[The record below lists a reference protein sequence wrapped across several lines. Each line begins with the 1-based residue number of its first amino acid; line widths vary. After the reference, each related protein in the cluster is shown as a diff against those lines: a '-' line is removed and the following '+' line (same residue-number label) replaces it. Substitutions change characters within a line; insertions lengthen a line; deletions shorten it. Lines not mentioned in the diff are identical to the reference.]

1 MGLGLRFERVA
12 AQTVAGETAARGGE
26 HGAAGGGETALGLAG
41 PPRIN
46 PPPVGSGSSTDMA
59 RRLAAGGLGLGLG
72 PGLGPGLGLAVGL
85 AAPLGLRSRGLA
97 GERRRADRATGGV
110 SSRGLEPA
118 SETADGEERRGSD
131 AKTGLGG
138 GEPAQ
143 WLRPLQ
149 GESRLLGLIG
159 GLEALA
165 AAASA
170 EGGGGRSG
178 LRAMSPPA
186 APAGAVHCSRC
197 SSPLASCCVSGR
209 ANHVA

>member
-1 MGLGLRFERVA
+1 MARARARVGLLYLNPNPNSSRWLA
-12 AQTVAGETAARGGE
+12 ASATAALAAAAAASASAETAARGGE
-26 HGAAGGGETALGLAG
+26 HGVAGGGERALVLHG

-97 GERRRADRATGGV
+97 GERRRAERATGGV

-138 GEPAQ
+138 GEPA
-143 WLRPLQ
+143 L
-149 GESRLLGLIG
+149 
-159 GLEALA
+159 
-165 AAASA
+165 
-170 EGGGGRSG
+170 
-178 LRAMSPPA
+178 
-186 APAGAVHCSRC
+186 
-197 SSPLASCCVSGR
+197 
-209 ANHVA
+209 